1 MIHKY
6 IKYVMLFVFAL
17 VQMQGYANENS
28 ERVALLTNTFTT
40 KYAPNVYN
48 LTSINE
54 IGVKYDKVDYF
65 IAEGVYFSLESEVV
79 NGGCFSGNAN
89 TKRLRYTLKN
99 ISGNS
104 ITIVGESATSSAGK
118 KIRLVA
124 DNVNLNSIQ
133 VIEGNLSL
141 TGTIG
146 YLAART
152 FAPNEEV
159 IFTIAYSSDTSS
171 TEISGGLELRY
182 GNSTA
187 SGQMDSP
194 DETLVEKNVILKTP
208 NAPGNTSRTL
218 HPQTC
223 YSVLDAFKLDASTSQ
238 LNNIGQFRFYYNN
251 VQISPNTLVK
261 INSSGQIAIGTLDTN
276 GNIVYNY
283 GTNLPLQ
290 YSRINNTCESTRS
303 SLTLNVDNST
313 KPLPG
318 TIQQSASKV
327 CYGGSVTF
335 SNLTQ
340 GSANGTPTAISLNYT
355 WEVSYNNGECWE
367 VPTSSSLISITDT
380 GINNENT
387 TITFNSITQNFKVR
401 RKYKRNFN
409 LAGDDT
415 LVYSYTPELSVEVVD
430 NIISFPND
438 FSVYYVRLG
447 DNITLPTPTTLY
459 PSTVTITGPNNQPV
473 TNNTITPTALGEY
486 VYTYTATTVPNAQN
500 ANAAPFVC
508 SKQAAITVVVYD
520 ATDCNLGK
528 KRTYATH
535 AKRWTSGLSGVANPE
550 NAVNDNNADYA
561 TITGGVVLLGI
572 GTVGI
577 DLYFTKPNPSNPSER
592 ILVSPS
598 EMLGKRVTIKLGEQY
613 SGLKLAGGLSVKG
626 ITTNRPLN
634 NLSAAPIDA
643 GAAFGVK
650 GGVLDLLKGDNVFEF
665 SFVPATSITSSGT
678 PVGYQGI
685 RIQLGSL
692 LGVADLAT
700 VFRAYV
706 EEDYTVDLTVPC
718 EDRNPDV
725 IVNPPSSLAY
735 PSDQKGFLVNNTNIK
750 LNPYVQDVT
759 WGNYTEVLNVASGLS
774 SVTYP
779 YYAVDDNY
787 NSYAIF
793 NTTVGVLNKQFLK
806 AKLRRQARPGDQI
819 QLVLGTEGVNILNLG
834 LLNLVNYK
842 VKFFKGDQEVGSIT
856 LDRFKVLDLGLLRFE
871 GEQRAI
877 ISAPVSGIFDY
888 VQLEQ
893 WNTINVNLG
902 NQLYVYDIRVNPT
915 TMLSGQ
921 SDSKTLTDF
930 CATDYLKLRKSDFC
944 SDYEV
949 SFAIATFADGQEGRP
964 LKRLKDEYGVD
975 LIDQYGNPMFELYDV
990 TDISDSSL
998 GNPFKIEDNIA
1009 YYKFTRLFSEVGNNL
1024 LIKVQTIR
1032 QGCNYGDPQ
1041 YLRATLKNCDAG
1053 MINPVINSGVK

>member
-17 VQMQGYANENS
+17 VQMQGYANENNKGNYL
-28 ERVALLTNTFTT
+28 VTNTFAT

-65 IAEGVYFSLESEVV
+65 IEEGDYFSLESEVID
-79 NGGCFSGNAN
+79 GGCFSGNAN
-89 TKRLRYTLKN
+89 TKVLRYTLKN

-104 ITIVGESATSSAGK
+104 LTIVGESATSSAGK

-124 DNVNLNSIQ
+124 ENVNLNSIQ
-133 VIEGNLSL
+133 VIEGSLSL
-141 TGTIG
+141 TGAMG
-146 YLAART
+146 YLSQRT
-152 FAPNEEV
+152 FAPNEQV
-159 IFTIAYSSDTSS
+159 IFTIAYSSETSL
-171 TEISGGLELRY
+171 TEILGGLELRY
-182 GNSTA
+182 GNSSP

-208 NAPGNTSRTL
+208 NTPDEASRTL
-218 HPQTC
+218 HPKTC
-223 YSVLDAFKLDASTSQ
+223 YTVLDAFKLNATTSE

-261 INSSGQIAIGTLDTN
+261 FNSSGQIAIGVSN
-276 GNIVYNY
+276 GNGNVVYNY
-283 GTNLPLQ
+283 GTNLQLQ
-290 YSRINNTCESTRS
+290 YSRINNTCQSLKN
-303 SLTLNVDNST
+303 SLTFNVDNST

-335 SNLTQ
+335 NNLTE
-340 GSANGTPTAISLNYT
+340 GSPNGTGGTINEYY
-355 WEVSYNNGECWE
+355 WEVSYNDGECWE
-367 VPTSSSLISITDT
+367 VPVQSSLVDISTSI
-380 GINNENT
+380 INPHT
-387 TITFNSITQNFKVR
+387 TSITFNSVSNNFKVR
-401 RKYKRNFN
+401 RKYKRGSASSYVLN
-409 LAGDDT
+409 
-415 LVYSYTPELSVEVVD
+415 YSYTPELSVEVVD
-430 NIISFPND
+430 NTITFPND
-438 FSVYYVRLG
+438 FSLYYVRLG

-486 VYTYTATTVPNAQN
+486 VYSYTATTVPNAQN
-500 ANAAPFVC
+500 VNAAPFVC

-535 AKRWTSGLSGVANPE
+535 AKRWTSGLSGVDSPN
-550 NAVNDNNADYA
+550 NAVNNNNADYA

-577 DLYFTKPNPSNPSER
+577 DLYFTKPNPNNPSER
-592 ILVSPS
+592 ILVTPS

-613 SGLKLAGGLSVKG
+613 SGLKIAGGLSVKG

-634 NLSAAPIDA
+634 NLSVAPTDA
-643 GAAFGVK
+643 GVAFGVK

-665 SFVPATSITSSGT
+665 SFIPATSITDSGT
-678 PVGYQGI
+678 HVGYQGI

-718 EDRNPDV
+718 EDRNPDI
-725 IVNPPSSLAY
+725 IVNPPASLQY
-735 PSDQKGFLVNNTNIK
+735 PSTQKGFLINNNNIK

-774 SVTYP
+774 SVTFP
-779 YYAVDDNY
+779 YYAVDENY

-793 NTTVGVLNKQFLK
+793 NTTAGVLNKQFLK

-842 VKFFKGDQEVGSIT
+842 VKFFKGDQEVGSVT
-856 LDRFKVLDLGLLRFE
+856 LDRFKVLDLGLLRFQ

-998 GNPFKIEDNIA
+998 GEPFKIEDNIA

-1053 MINPVINSGVK
+1053 MINPVINSGVKQ